1 MRSLAFLLVFTGST
15 FTLTAQINKYVTDTD
30 SIHHICEASLQ
41 VISVK
46 KGEAVNWERF
56 MNLYL
61 PDGVM
66 IWTGSK
72 NDTCLAKTIPVQK
85 MKGYNG
91 WTENGFNEKALKRK
105 INHFGQVAT
114 VFESYEATTPDGKYK
129 SRGVNIYQLIYKQG
143 RWWIASISWC
153 DETERL
159 KLPAEMTGE

>member
-1 MRSLAFLLVFTGST
+1 MKKGTFLLAFSFGIC
-15 FTLTAQINKYVTDTD
+15 TLKAQTNTYVTDTD

-46 KGEAVNWERF
+46 KGEAVNWDRF

-61 PDGVM
+61 SDGVM
-66 IWTGSK
+66 IWTGTQ
-72 NDTCLAKTIPVQK
+72 NDTARARTIPVQK

-91 WTENGFNEKALKRK
+91 WSENGFTEKALKR
-105 INHFGQVAT
+105 IIHEFGQVAT

-129 SRGVNIYQLIYKQG
+129 SRGVNIYQLVYKEG

-153 DETERL
+153 DENEKL
-159 KLPAEMTGE
+159 KLPIEMESK